1 MDGTYS
7 ISVPT
12 GSTVLIFSYTGF
24 NTVEVTIGTSNTVDA
39 TLEEGI
45 LLEEAVVTALGIKR
59 SEKSLT
65 YAAQQ
70 INNEQLTIIRQTN
83 INNALAGKIAGVQV
97 RSQSSMKL
105 NSGASI
111 RIRGA
116 GSLSDKGPL
125 YVVDGTPVTNSFD
138 FNMDDVESVTV
149 LKGPNATAIYGQRGD
164 AGVIVVTT
172 KKGNKGKG
180 IGVEVNQS
188 TFFDKV

>member
-1 MDGTYS
+1 MEIT
-7 ISVPT
+7 
-12 GSTVLIFSYTGF
+12 L
-24 NTVEVTIGTSNTVDA
+24 GTSNTVDV

-97 RSQSSMKL
+97 RSQSSMNL

-125 YVVDGTPVTNSFD
+125 YVVDGTPVTNSFY

-172 KKGNKGKG
+172 KKGNKGK
-180 IGVEVNQS
+180 
-188 TFFDKV
+188 